1 MFQMSVLQS
10 NCMRSADY
18 LLKSPGQTWPYSLE
32 CAETHILLCLYASF
46 IERARQISK
55 YFFHSCCY
63 PSVGGSIRGI
73 YISMIPF
80 LTVPHPHAPQN
91 TTSERTRC
99 RPRARET
106 FLPIRRLL
114 LTLAPA
120 RPTDG
125 LRPLLLPPI
134 TVPHTASN
142 HPLQRFFGIEFD
154 PRGQK
159 PPSTPV
165 MLTAGT
171 LKRTASATTAPTT
184 LYCEFCPTCGVRH
197 LGVWRTFLQISPRP
211 RSPAIQTL
219 RLATPITLRLAT
231 LGEGSGMK

>member
-1 MFQMSVLQS
+1 MSVLQS

-134 TVPHTASN
+134 TLSSDSSASNSILAARNPRPLPSCSLPAPSKEQRQRQRLPPRCTASSA
-142 HPLQRFFGIEFD
+142 PRAGSGILEYGVRFFKFHHVLGP
-154 PRGQK
+154 PRSKHSGWQ
-159 PPSTPV
+159 PPSRY
-165 MLTAGT
+165 A
-171 LKRTASATTAPTT
+171 
-184 LYCEFCPTCGVRH
+184 
-197 LGVWRTFLQISPRP
+197 
-211 RSPAIQTL
+211 
-219 RLATPITLRLAT
+219 
-231 LGEGSGMK
+231 